1 MTGKPGAHLG
11 VIDIIS
17 MNGWNLLLSSSL
29 ATSSWTCKTGFMLS
43 CSLCRFTEPFG
54 QGRQVLWKG
63 MDKDYDALCVKASEA
78 LSVNLEAVVA

>member
-1 MTGKPGAHLG
+1 MNQLQKLARALQSLFPSDPSAPCVQLAWLG
-11 VIDIIS
+11 DKEA
-17 MNGWNLLLSSSL
+17 WY
-29 ATSSWTCKTGFMLS
+29 